1 MPLGLNSLI
10 YKTEDLVPSQSLN
23 GQVILSAP
31 QSALQ
36 LEMAPQA
43 ADTGQSLAPVLQPPS
58 PPPEDTRPCC

>member
-1 MPLGLNSLI
+1 MLLGLNSLI

-36 LEMAPQA
+36 LEMAPRA
-43 ADTGQSLAPVLQPPS
+43 ADTCQSLAPVLQPP
-58 PPPEDTRPCC
+58 PHRRHKTMPLT